1 MSAFT
6 NPLKQRLKEHGPLFG
21 LWLSMCSPDAAEAH
35 AHAGFDWLLIDMEH
49 SPNDSREVAEQ
60 LRAIAAAHLPSEP
73 IVRVPCSDGW
83 LVKRVLDA
91 GARTLMF
98 PNVQSAEDAA
108 RIVRLTQ
115 YPSVDANDG
124 LRGVAGAVRA
134 AAYGARRDYVTTANA
149 QIATIV
155 QIESVEALDAVD
167 AIAATPGVDCLFI
180 GPADLAACLGHLGDG
195 KHPDVQ
201 AAIDK
206 IVAAAERAGIASGIF
221 AMDSASAREYAKPG
235 IKLVSIAADVMWLL
249 RSTRQALQEARS

>member
-6 NPLKQRLKEHGPLFG
+6 HPIKQRLKEPGPLFG
-21 LWLSMCSPDAAEAH
+21 LWLSMCSPDAAEAL
-35 AHAGFDWLLIDMEH
+35 AHAGFDWLLVDMEH
-49 SPNDSREVAEQ
+49 SPNDSRDVSEQ

-73 IVRVPCSDGW
+73 IVRVPSSDGW
-83 LVKRVLDA
+83 IVKRALDA

-108 RIVRLTQ
+108 RIVRLTR
-115 YPSVDANDG
+115 YPTAEARDG

-134 AAYGARRDYVTTANA
+134 AAYGMRRDYVTTANA

-155 QIESVEALDAVD
+155 QIESVAALEAVD
-167 AIAATPGVDCLFI
+167 EIASTPGVDCLFI
-180 GPADLAACLGHLGDG
+180 GPADLAASLGHLGDG

-201 AAIDK
+201 AAIDR

-221 AMDSASAREYAKPG
+221 AMDAASARQYAQSG

-249 RSTRQALQEARS
+249 KATRQALQEARS